1 MLLRALPGAP
11 PTETGQAA
19 TACWA
24 AWAAMAAAAAD
35 GKLPYCWPA
44 VAAAANE
51 EKSLKQNKDCCWM
64 GSFVPHVDFETLL
77 RLLRGKNRIKEWLE
91 IFFLLIGLERKCSTK
106 KLIDLVL
113 VCFHIFLL
121 QRNYIF
127 CQL

>member
-91 IFFLLIGLERKCSTK
+91 NFFSFDWLREKVLDKE
-106 KLIDLVL
+106 ID
-113 VCFHIFLL
+113 
-121 QRNYIF
+121 
-127 CQL
+127 